1 MTFLPNTT
9 PLRVE
14 DLQALPEHIAAEA
27 AALAKGR
34 NERNLLTEFEL
45 RALIASSGIW
55 LAVHGVTN
63 RKDAPNVIQ
72 KWCQLLK
79 HAGLTEAIFHK
90 GERSTPIS
98 LETRVSRWLTDYIQR
113 PAEDVPGP
121 KGWRLEVAAD
131 AKLDTPM
138 RDLDGKGRIRRA
150 RPRPLSRTRTRTRA
164 HAHTHALAPS
174 LARACTPSHPLS
186 HARAH
191 ALAPSL
197 AHARAR
203 ARACAH
209 ARSRPLSRTRVHAL
223 APSLASGGCPKG
235 RHLNGGIPRKALWAE
250 ELSGRIHPCSRRPH
264 CGVNTPTMAMT
275 SFSLFRAPL
284 ALPPLRPPPPP
295 GNPLLA
301 VVAVAPVL
309 RTFCVCSMRAARPRV
324 PPHSWMCRR
333 LAVAPGVGRLQARA
347 PPG

>member
-98 LETRVSRWLTDYIQR
+98 LETRVCRWLSDYIQR

-150 RPRPLSRTRTRTRA
+150 RPRPLSSTRTRARMRTRTPSPPLSHARARPRTLSRTHARTPLHPLSHTHAHARA

-174 LARACTPSHPLS
+174 LARACTPSPPLS
-186 HARAH
+186 HQADAR
-191 ALAPSL
+191 
-197 AHARAR
+197 RAGTSTGAFR
-203 ARACAH
+203 E
-209 ARSRPLSRTRVHAL
+209 
-223 APSLASGGCPKG
+223 K
-235 RHLNGGIPRKALWAE
+235 
-250 ELSGRIHPCSRRPH
+250 H
-264 CGVNTPTMAMT
+264 CGRRSCPVEFT
-275 SFSLFRAPL
+275 RAP
-284 ALPPLRPPPPP
+284 
-295 GNPLLA
+295 
-301 VVAVAPVL
+301 VEF
-309 RTFCVCSMRAARPRV
+309 T
-324 PPHSWMCRR
+324 
-333 LAVAPGVGRLQARA
+333 RA
-347 PPG
+347 PAGLTVGSTHRQWP